1 MSLPRSSPVALALA
15 AVLFAAC
22 GDDVA
27 RPLLPAASLAT
38 VLSGTGDATGFARA
52 LQPPQIRF
60 PADHGPH
67 PAFRTEWWYVT
78 GNLDSD
84 TGRRFGVQLV
94 FFRQALAANPP
105 EREASLAARD
115 VVLAHA
121 AITDVDGGRHY
132 AEERLGRLA
141 GGMATLH
148 GGEASAFRVE
158 CAEWSAR
165 AEAGGDGFL
174 PLHLRA
180 GGRGF
185 AFDLVV
191 RPGTPPVLQ
200 GDRGL
205 SRKGGEPGNAS
216 IYYSMTRQPLDG
228 TMTVAGSTH
237 EVAGLAWIDRE
248 WSTSALAPDQVG
260 WDWFSLQLDN
270 GDDLM
275 WYRLRRRDGSIER
288 TSCGSLVS
296 EAGTMWLLQ
305 PGMVEATPI
314 DEWRAPD
321 GGAVYPARWRLVG
334 RSPRFDLEVEPLVA
348 DQELRLFVRYWEG
361 AVSVK
366 GTRDGKPVAGRG
378 YLEMTGYA
386 NAR

>member
-1 MSLPRSSPVALALA
+1 MIGWARSTPK
-15 AVLFAAC
+15 
-22 GDDVA
+22 
-27 RPLLPAASLAT
+27 
-38 VLSGTGDATGFARA
+38 
-52 LQPPQIRF
+52 
-60 PADHGPH
+60 
-67 PAFRTEWWYVT
+67 
-78 GNLDSD
+78 
-84 TGRRFGVQLV
+84 RR
-94 FFRQALAANPP
+94 
-105 EREASLAARD
+105 
-115 VVLAHA
+115 
-121 AITDVDGGRHY
+121 
-132 AEERLGRLA
+132 
-141 GGMATLH
+141 
-148 GGEASAFRVE
+148 
-158 CAEWSAR
+158 
-165 AEAGGDGFL
+165 
-174 PLHLRA
+174 
-180 GGRGF
+180 
-185 AFDLVV
+185 
-191 RPGTPPVLQ
+191 
-200 GDRGL
+200 L